1 LSNVDGINHVD
12 KLASQTAL
20 YYAAKKGNT
29 EFCRRLIE
37 KGANPAHLDAQNK
50 TAADYAKKSRHNETA
65 DLLNQEIRRQ
75 KEVLMPQSM
84 EMSAQRE
91 ESQQTNQQRKKK
103 DVPSIAPSVP
113 RATYKIVFMNEKG

>member
-1 LSNVDGINHVD
+1 MD